1 MILHGRGEISLG
13 VFKNTTLEETFCI
26 SAQPCNI
33 LITNCYIGFFFWG
46 GGSKSYTTV
55 IPKDYAATA
64 GIKL

>member
-33 LITNCYIGFFFWG
+33 LITNCYIGFFFLG
-46 GGSKSYTTV
+46 GGGGKIVYNSDT
-55 IPKDYAATA
+55 
-64 GIKL
+64 